1 MNNDIKQQIAD
12 YKPSRTAVE
21 SLQSKRLVIFAGI
34 TSAGKNTIMNELIK
48 TGEYYDLVTATTRP
62 PRVNDGVMEVEG
74 VDYHFLSTEEAL
86 EHINNGD
93 YLEVAA
99 VHERINGLLASELV
113 RAGSEHQTP
122 VIDVDV
128 QGVDTFKNLS
138 DNVIAVFVVPPSYQ
152 EWVRR
157 MKKRYPTEQEFN
169 EAWPVRRRSAIMEL
183 KMALSKPYYHFI
195 VNENIPEAVQSALAI
210 STKPL
215 DEFNQIDRSYHVWAQ
230 RILHE
235 LEADSDSPA

>member
-1 MNNDIKQQIAD
+1 MNDDIKQQIAD
-12 YKPSRTAVE
+12 YKPSHTAVD
-21 SLQSKRLVIFAGI
+21 LLRSKRLVIFAGI

-48 TGEYYDLVTATTRP
+48 TGEYYDLVTATTRS
-62 PRVNDGVMEVEG
+62 PRANDGIMEIDG
-74 VDYHFLSTEEAL
+74 VDYHFLSTDEAL
-86 EHINNGD
+86 EHIKNGD

-99 VHERINGLLASELV
+99 VHERINGLLASELK
-113 RAGSEHQTP
+113 RAGAEHQTP

-138 DNVIAVFVVPPSYQ
+138 DNVVAVFVVPPSYH

-157 MKKRYPTEQEFN
+157 MKKRYPTDDEFK

-195 VNENIPEAVQSALAI
+195 VNEDITEAVQSALAI
-210 STKPL
+210 STKPQ

-230 RILHE
+230 KILDE
-235 LEADSDSPA
+235 LESDSDNPA